1 MKRFPKSDCA
11 RSDSPGS
18 TQESVTPEQSV
29 RPHGGVL
36 RNLLVDAEQAA
47 SLKTAANTFPSVT
60 LSERQLCDLE
70 LLMNGAFSPLD
81 GFMTE
86 ATYEDVLER
95 MRLPNGLLW
104 PIPITLDVPDT
115 LAEKLGHNSRLALLD
130 AEGFMLA
137 VLHVESV
144 WRPDKHREAGRV
156 YGTGSDAHPGVRY
169 LYEQIHD
176 TYVGGR
182 IEGLQLPYHY
192 DFETMR
198 DTPEEL
204 RHLFDKYG
212 WRRVVA
218 FHTSKPM
225 HRLHRD
231 ITLQAAKA
239 VQANILLHPA
249 VGITKPGDLHYYA
262 RVHCYQAIKQHYPHH
277 LAALSLLPM
286 AVRMAGPR
294 EALLNAIIRQNY
306 GCTHFIVGPE
316 HAAPPNVREGGRRFY
331 PTYEAQ
337 KLVAQHQSELAIE
350 MVPIPE
356 MRYEPEIGRFMTLE
370 QIEQEGRKSI
380 QFTEKQLNDHLARD
394 AEIPSWFSYPEVIA
408 ELRKIRPPRSRQGFT
423 LFFTGLS
430 GAGKSTLAKIMYA
443 KFIEASGRPVTLL
456 DGDVVR
462 RNLSSELGF
471 SKAHRDLN
479 VRRIGFVASEI
490 TKNGGIAICAP
501 IAPYAITR
509 RVVREMIEQHGAF
522 IEIHV
527 ATPLETCEARDR
539 KGLYARA
546 RQGLI
551 PEFTGISDPY
561 EVPDNPEIRID
572 TSNLSRMEAAQIIFL
587 YLLREGYLDSWRGN
601 PETKLDADRPV

>member
-1 MKRFPKSDCA
+1 MSIQDRMITGQLVK
-11 RSDSPGS
+11 
-18 TQESVTPEQSV
+18 
-29 RPHGGVL
+29 PHGGKL
-36 RNLLVDAEQAA
+36 RNLLADPQRAA
-47 SLKTAANTFPSVT
+47 SLKSEANALPSAT

-86 ATYEDVLER
+86 TAYESVLEG
-95 MRLPNGLLW
+95 MRLPDGLLW
-104 PIPITLDVPDT
+104 PIPIIVDVPDT
-115 LAEKLGHNSRLALLD
+115 LAEQLERGGRVALRD
-130 AEGFMLA
+130 SEGFMLA
-137 VLHVESV
+137 VMHIESK
-144 WRPDKHREAGRV
+144 WKPDKRREAELV
-156 YGTGSDAHPGVRY
+156 YGTTSETHPGVRY
-169 LYEQIHD
+169 LYEQIHAN
-176 TYVGGR
+176 YVGGR
-182 IEGLQLPYHY
+182 IEGVELPHHY
-192 DFETMR
+192 DFETLR
-198 DTPEEL
+198 DSPEEL
-204 RHLFDKYG
+204 RHLFDKLG

-225 HRLHRD
+225 HRLHRE

-239 VQANILLHPA
+239 AEANLLLHPA
-249 VGITKPGDLHYYA
+249 VGMTKPGDLHYYA
-262 RVHCYQAIKQHYPHH
+262 RVHCYQTIKRHYPEH
-277 LAALSLLPM
+277 LVALSLLPL

-294 EALLNAIIRQNY
+294 EALLNAIIRQNF

-316 HAAPPNVREGGRRFY
+316 HAAPPNVREGGARFY
-331 PTYEAQ
+331 PMYAAQ
-337 KLVAQHQSELAIE
+337 RLVAQYQSELAIE

-356 MRYEPEIGRFMTLE
+356 MRYVSDVGRFMPLE
-370 QIEQEGRKSI
+370 QIEQEGRNGI
-380 QFTEKQLNDHLARD
+380 QFTEKQLHDHLAREI
-394 AEIPSWFSYPEVIA
+394 EIPDWFSYPEVIA
-408 ELRKIRPPRSRQGFT
+408 ELRKARPPRSRQGLT

-443 KFIEASGRPVTLL
+443 KFIEAGGRPVTLL

-471 SKAHRDLN
+471 SKTHRDLN

-501 IAPYAITR
+501 IAPYATTR

-539 KGLYARA
+539 KGLYTKA

-561 EVPDNPEIRID
+561 EAPGNPEIRID
-572 TSNLSRMEAAQIIFL
+572 TTNLSPMQAAQEIFL
-587 YLLREGYLDSWRGN
+587 HLLREGYFDL
-601 PETKLDADRPV
+601 TQ